1 MMHTVEEQMIEIA
14 KRKKSYQAAKNSRRF
29 AVTGAGLLLLLILVV
44 ISVPNVSEINEQNTL
59 SVLGSTILG
68 AKEGGYIL
76 VALLAFALGVCTT
89 MLCRQY
95 HKNKTFRKEDKPRR

>member
-1 MMHTVEEQMIEIA
+1 MRTVEEQMIEIT

-29 AVTGAGLLLLLILVV
+29 AVTGAGLLLVLILV
-44 ISVPNVSEINEQNTL
+44 IEAVPGPTEIVEQNAL

-95 HKNKTFRKEDKPRR
+95 HKNKSFHKEDKPRR

>member
-1 MMHTVEEQMIEIA
+1 MRTVEEQMIEIA
-14 KRKKSYQAAKNSRRF
+14 KRKKRYQAAKNIRKC
-29 AVTGAGLLLLLILVV
+29 AITGAGLFLMLILV
-44 ISVPNVSEINEQNTL
+44 IGIASGNTAIAEQSTL

-76 VALLAFALGVCTT
+76 VALLSFILGVCTT

-95 HKNKTFRKEDKPRR
+95 YKKESIHKEDKTRR